1 MFDVARA
8 DVRDRQGEMSVIDG
22 SVRDKAKELISRLN
36 LQPHPE
42 GGWFREVHRS
52 PVVLAGEALP
62 EGYDRSVHG
71 GDRCAMTSILFL
83 LPSGG
88 RSRRHRIQSEEIWLH
103 QQGDDLRLLMSA
115 APGSAEAPT
124 SDLPGAG
131 ADREIILGQGEN
143 ATFQAVVPRQW
154 WQSAEA
160 LPGESG
166 YALVACIVAP
176 GFEFVDFE
184 MAED

>member
-1 MFDVARA
+1 MTANLTPKR
-8 DVRDRQGEMSVIDG
+8 
-22 SVRDKAKELISRLN
+22 AKELIARLC
-36 LQPHPE
+36 LRPHPE

-52 PVVLAGEALP
+52 PVVLPGQALP
-62 EGYDRSVHG
+62 EGYDPSVRG
-71 GDRCAMTSILFL
+71 GDRCAVTSILFL
-83 LPSGG
+83 LPTGG

-103 QQGDDLRLLMSA
+103 QQGDDVRLLIR
-115 APGSAEAPT
+115 APGGQETPT

-131 ADREIILGQGEN
+131 AAREVILGQGEN

-160 LPGESG
+160 LPGNNG

-176 GFEFVDFE
+176 GFEFADFE
-184 MAED
+184 IAEE

>member
-8 DVRDRQGEMSVIDG
+8 DVRERQGEMSVIDG
-22 SVRDKAKELISRLN
+22 SVRDKAKELIGRLN

-52 PVVLAGEALP
+52 PVVLPGDALP
-62 EGYDRSVHG
+62 EGYDRSVLN
-71 GDRCAMTSILFL
+71 GDRCAVTSILFL
-83 LPSGG
+83 LPTGG
-88 RSRRHRIQSEEIWLH
+88 RSRWHRIQSEEIWLR
-103 QQGDDLRLLMSA
+103 QQGDDVRLLML
-115 APGSAEAPT
+115 APGRQEAPT

-143 ATFQAVVPRQW
+143 ASFQAVVPRQW

-166 YALVACIVAP
+166 YALLACIVAP
-176 GFEFVDFE
+176 GFEFADFE
-184 MAED
+184 IAGD

>member
-1 MFDVARA
+1 MID
-8 DVRDRQGEMSVIDG
+8 DSVPRHVEQI
-22 SVRDKAKELISRLN
+22 ITRLG

-52 PVVLAGEALP
+52 PVVLPAGALP
-62 EGYDRSVHG
+62 EGYDPSVRG
-71 GDRCAMTSILFL
+71 GDRCAVTSILFL

-88 RSRRHRIQSEEIWLH
+88 RSRWHRIQSEEIWLH
-103 QQGDDLRLLMSA
+103 QQGDDVRLLMR
-115 APGSAEAPT
+115 APGKQEAPT

-143 ATFQAVVPRQW
+143 ASFQAVVPRQW

-160 LPGESG
+160 LPGECG
-166 YALVACIVAP
+166 HALVACIVAP
-176 GFEFVDFE
+176 GFEFADSE
-184 MAED
+184 LAEE